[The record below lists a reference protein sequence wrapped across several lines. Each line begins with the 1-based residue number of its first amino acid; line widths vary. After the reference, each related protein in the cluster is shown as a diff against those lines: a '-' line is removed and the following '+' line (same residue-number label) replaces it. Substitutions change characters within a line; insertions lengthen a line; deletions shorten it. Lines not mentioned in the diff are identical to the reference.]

1 MTEPEDYDQLDEN
14 ESGAKEHQETKE
26 TTEDDEELDVE
37 ELEKMALAESQDDRQ
52 FAKFKKR
59 IQHEPDQV
67 QYL

>member
-1 MTEPEDYDQLDEN
+1 MTEPEDYDQVDQTD
-14 ESGAKEHQETKE
+14 SGATERQETKE
-26 TTEDDEELDVE
+26 TTEDNEELDVD

-67 QYL
+67 QHL